1 MPVHLRR
8 DLDKL
13 KRKMLSFG
21 AAVEENAQLSIKAL
35 RDFDVSI
42 AQRVIDRDDQI
53 NRDEVEIEEECLK
66 ILALHQPVAVDLRFV
81 VTVLKVNSDLERIA
95 DFSVNVSKRVRT
107 LAKSPAVPMPKELMQ
122 IAEKAVAMVDSAM
135 DCLVE
140 QDVAKAR
147 EVCLADDEVDDLQ
160 RVLYD
165 IILSEI
171 KASPNNAPQWL
182 QIFSTVRYFERMGDY
197 ATNIAEDVIYL
208 VEGEVIRHK
217 DQGAS

>member
-35 RDFDVSI
+35 RDFDTAI
-42 AQRVIDRDDQI
+42 AQRVIDRDDDI

-107 LAKSPAVPMPKELMQ
+107 LTKHPKVALPRELMQ
-122 IAEKAVAMVDSAM
+122 IAEKAVAMVNAAL
-135 DCLVE
+135 DCLVD
-140 QDVAKAR
+140 QDAVRAR
-147 EVCLADDEVDDLQ
+147 GVCAADDAVDDLQ
-160 RVLYD
+160 RKLYD
-165 IILSEI
+165 IILDEI
-171 KASPNNAPQWL
+171 RKDPDNAAQWM
-182 QIFSTVRYFERMGDY
+182 QVFSMVRYFERMGDY

-217 DQGAS
+217 EQGM

>member
-35 RDFDVSI
+35 RDFDTAI
-42 AQRVIDRDDQI
+42 AQRVIDRDDDI

-107 LAKSPAVPMPKELMQ
+107 LAKHPKVVLPRELMQ
-122 IAEKAVAMVDSAM
+122 IAEKAVGMVNAALDT
-135 DCLVE
+135 LVD
-140 QDVAKAR
+140 QDAVRAR
-147 EVCLADDEVDDLQ
+147 GVCAADDAVDDLQ
-160 RVLYD
+160 RKLYD
-165 IILSEI
+165 IILDEI
-171 KASPNNAPQWL
+171 RKDPENAAQWM
-182 QIFSTVRYFERMGDY
+182 QVFSMVRYFERMGDY

-217 DQGAS
+217 DQGM

>member
-13 KRKMLSFG
+13 KRLILGFG

-35 RDFDVSI
+35 REFDCSI
-42 AQRVIDRDDQI
+42 AEHVIDRDNQI

-66 ILALHQPVAVDLRFV
+66 ILALHQPVAIDLRYV
-81 VTVLKVNSDLERIA
+81 VTVLKINADLERIG
-95 DFSVNVSKRVRT
+95 DFSVNVCKRVRT
-107 LAKSPAVPMPKELMQ
+107 LAKSPKVSMPRELNQ
-122 IAEKAVAMVDSAM
+122 IAEKAVSMVKASL

-140 QDVAKAR
+140 QDVVRAR
-147 EVCLADDEVDDLQ
+147 AVCAADDEVDDLQ
-160 RVLYD
+160 RKLYD
-165 IILSEI
+165 IILGEI
-171 KASPNNAPQWL
+171 KSKPEEAPQWL

-217 DQGAS
+217 EQIN